1 MKSLFWLLPNWKKKY
16 NHIKLLLV
24 GPFEPELDPLSP
36 FTKKQIENNKNIIWL
51 DFQEDIRPFLCIGN
65 VLAFPSYREGFP
77 NVPMQAGC
85 FEMPSIVTD
94 INGCNEIVEN
104 MINGLVV
111 PAKNAEALQ
120 NAMEKLLSD
129 KELFDL
135 LKINARQMIT
145 DRYNQKHIWQILLN
159 EYNYQLS
166 HAHIR

>member
-1 MKSLFWLLPNWKKKY
+1 MFLL
-16 NHIKLLLV
+16 
-24 GPFEPELDPLSP
+24 
-36 FTKKQIENNKNIIWL
+36 
-51 DFQEDIRPFLCIGN
+51 
-65 VLAFPSYREGFP
+65 PSYREGFP

-120 NAMEKLLSD
+120 NSMEKLLSD

-135 LKINARQMIT
+135 
-145 DRYNQKHIWQILLN
+145 
-159 EYNYQLS
+159 
-166 HAHIR
+166 